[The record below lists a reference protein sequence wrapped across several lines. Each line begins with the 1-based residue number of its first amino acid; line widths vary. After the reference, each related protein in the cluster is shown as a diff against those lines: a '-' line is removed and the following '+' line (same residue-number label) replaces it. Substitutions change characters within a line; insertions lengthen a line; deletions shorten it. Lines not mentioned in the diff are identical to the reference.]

1 MKTQKTQL
9 TSGRSRKLTSDQA
22 KKLFDRQAKLHLKM
36 SGPEFIKRWDAGKFN
51 GKADTPAVMRV
62 AMLLPFGR

>member
-1 MKTQKTQL
+1 MASGKTVTVKQL
-9 TSGRSRKLTSDQA
+9 TPAQGRQ
-22 KKLFDRQAKLHLKM
+22 LFDRQAKLHLKI
-36 SGPEFIKRWDAGKFN
+36 SGPEFIKRWDMGRFN

>member
-1 MKTQKTQL
+1 MKTQKTARTHRL
-9 TSGRSRKLTSDQA
+9 TSGQA
-22 KKLFDRQAKLHLKM
+22 KKLFDRQAKLHLRM
-36 SGPEFIKRWDAGKFN
+36 SGPEFIKRWDTGKFN